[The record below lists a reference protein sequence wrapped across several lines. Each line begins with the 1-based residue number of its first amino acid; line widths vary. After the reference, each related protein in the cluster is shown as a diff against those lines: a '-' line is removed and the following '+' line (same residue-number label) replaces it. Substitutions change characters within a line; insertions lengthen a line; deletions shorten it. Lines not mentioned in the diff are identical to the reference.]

1 MPVAKL
7 DIAPGYGPGDW
18 GFESL
23 QARFFS
29 RSREAG
35 PGEKKG
41 MKPIGDGQD
50 LDDYFMGEA
59 IREAKKAA
67 QSEDIPI
74 GCVVVSGG
82 KIVGRA
88 HNQIELLKDATA
100 HAEMIAIT
108 QAEEA
113 AGDWRLSAAALYA
126 TKEPCPMCA
135 GAILQARIKRVV
147 FGARAPRDGAA
158 GGAVDLLRNERLG
171 SAVDCRGGVRE
182 AECAALLQSFFKT
195 LRQPGR
201 GKNRPE

>member
-1 MPVAKL
+1 MKT
-7 DIAPGYGPGDW
+7 IAD
-18 GFESL
+18 
-23 QARFFS
+23 
-29 RSREAG
+29 
-35 PGEKKG
+35 EKS
-41 MKPIGDGQD
+41 

-67 QSEDIPI
+67 KSEDIPI

-82 KIVGRA
+82 RVVGRA

-113 AGDWRLSAAALYA
+113 AGDWRLDEAVLYA

-135 GAILQARIKRVV
+135 GAILQSRIKRVV

-158 GGAVDLLRNERLG
+158 GSAVNLLAHERLG
-171 SAVDCRGGVRE
+171 SAVECRGGVRE
-182 AECAALLQSFFKT
+182 EECVALLQDFF
-195 LRQPGR
+195 RSIR
-201 GKNRPE
+201 R